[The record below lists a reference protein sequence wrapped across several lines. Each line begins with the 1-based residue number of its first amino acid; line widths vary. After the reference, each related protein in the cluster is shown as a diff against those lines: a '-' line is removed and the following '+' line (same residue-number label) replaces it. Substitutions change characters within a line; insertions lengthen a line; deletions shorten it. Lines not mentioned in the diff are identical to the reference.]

1 VGGLGHGGEGVGPF
15 EGRDAVVEFLTGFWT
30 VQTDQRRHIFTNVVV
45 DELTGDGAVAHAYL
59 LLTAA
64 TGGTMTPVTNGPYR
78 LHLRKDAGTWRIS
91 RLVAGF
97 DAPF

>member
-1 VGGLGHGGEGVGPF
+1 
-15 EGRDAVVEFLTGFWT
+15 
-30 VQTDQRRHIFTNVVV
+30 
-45 DELTGDGAVAHAYL
+45 
-59 LLTAA
+59 
-64 TGGTMTPVTNGPYR
+64 MTPVTNGPYR